1 MINLIKDVSDLT
13 RVDINL
19 LNKFVSVANWSFV
32 NSLQQLQDEEIASFD
47 IGIGKINA
55 QKISDE
61 LIFNF
66 EPNEY
71 VKNNIYQE
79 LPVLEFKSEDRLVK
93 KIISTYM
100 DLLY

>member
-93 KIISTYM
+93 KIISTYK
-100 DLLY
+100 DLL